1 MKSELGGLKMGHHH
15 RAEVVNEPQTVENFD
30 KSVHPFLHSNDLTFL
45 SIILPLL
52 SEPGK
57 QLLSFFIN
65 FGNPKP
71 VNNIG
76 DPLSLLKQIAPKI
89 ENSGFQEILPTLMT
103 LLSNQDNKSALN
115 PALLSSLLA
124 NMGTKKEE

>member
-1 MKSELGGLKMGHHH
+1 VKSELGGLKMSHHH
-15 RAEVVNEPQTVENFD
+15 RAEVLNEPQTVENFENSD
-30 KSVHPFLHSNDLTFL
+30 HPFFKANDLTLL

-57 QLLSFFIN
+57 QLISFFIN

-71 VNNIG
+71 VNSVV

-103 LLSNQDNKSALN
+103 FLSNPDNKSALN
-115 PALLSSLLA
+115 PALLSSLLS
-124 NMGTKKEE
+124 NMSPKKEE